1 MIFVTHSISISED
14 ELDEKFVLAQGPGGQ
29 NVNKVA
35 TAVQL
40 RFDAANSPALT
51 PPIVERLRK
60 VAGRRMTTA
69 GVISLTARRYSSQDR
84 NRKDARD
91 RLLGLI
97 REAAV
102 QPRRR
107 RRTRPSRAVLL
118 RRTDLKKHRS
128 RLKER
133 RGRVGPEE

>member
-60 VAGRRMTTA
+60 VAGRRMTTE
-69 GVISLTARRYSSQDR
+69 GVISLTARRYRSQER

-102 QPRRR
+102 QPKRRQ
-107 RRTRPSRAVLL
+107 RTRPSRAVLQ

-128 RLKER
+128 RVKER

>member
-1 MIFVTHSISISED
+1 MIFVTDSISISED

-51 PPIVERLRK
+51 PLIVERLRK
-60 VAGRRMTTA
+60 VAGRRMTRE
-69 GVISLTARRYSSQDR
+69 GVISLTARRYRSQER

-91 RLLGLI
+91 RLLALI

-102 QPRRR
+102 QPKRRH
-107 RRTRPSRAVLL
+107 RTRPSRAVLQ

>member
-1 MIFVTHSISISED
+1 MIFVTDSISISED
-14 ELDEKFVLAQGPGGQ
+14 ELDEMFVLAQGPGGQ

-60 VAGRRMTTA
+60 VAGRRMTKE
-69 GVISLTARRYSSQDR
+69 GVISLTARRYRSQEQ
-84 NRKDARD
+84 NRRDARD
-91 RLLGLI
+91 RLLALI

-102 QPRRR
+102 QPKRRH
-107 RRTRPSRAVLL
+107 RTRPSRAVLQ

>member
-60 VAGRRMTTA
+60 VAGRRMTTE
-69 GVISLTARRYSSQDR
+69 GVISLTARRYRSQER

-102 QPRRR
+102 QPKRRQ
-107 RRTRPSRAVLL
+107 RTRPSRAVLQ

-128 RLKER
+128 RVKER
-133 RGRVGPEE
+133 RGRVGPDE